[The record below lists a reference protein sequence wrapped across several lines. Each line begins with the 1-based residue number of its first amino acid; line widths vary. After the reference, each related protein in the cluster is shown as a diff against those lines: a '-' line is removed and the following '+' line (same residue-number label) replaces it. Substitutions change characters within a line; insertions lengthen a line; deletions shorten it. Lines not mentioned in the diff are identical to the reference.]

1 MFCTKCGAQLPEG
14 VKFCTSCGAPVKTVA
29 ASGAAVEQASDT
41 FVPVYAPEA
50 PAAPVEPTKKKQK
63 KVWPIVLAVV
73 LVALLAAAVCA
84 VLFVPAVHDMVFGV
98 EELSFTES
106 KLELPIGDKLDLT
119 DELEAG
125 SRDEGDLKWSSDDE
139 SVATVKSGVVTA
151 VGVGECRITVED
163 KDHDDVSDEL
173 RVTVYEKVLRFEED
187 EIRLKVGESKELSLY
202 AEHIADNVAREWSSS
217 DESVASLNDQTVT
230 ALAAGQTVITVKA
243 DGMEASVTVTV
254 EAEEPSPEPMD
265 VAAAVAQIRSWYY
278 TPGSGDVRREVAAGA
293 GGWSYGRE
301 YLFHDGQLVF
311 AFVHNGNE
319 QNRLYFRDGKLIF
332 VITPDRT
339 ELSGDAVAPY
349 QGMADQAKS
358 DAINYAP

>member
-14 VKFCTSCGAPVKTVA
+14 VKFCTSCGAPVKTIA
-29 ASGAAVEQASDT
+29 AAQAPVEQASDT

-50 PAAPVEPTKKKQK
+50 PAAPVEAKKKK
-63 KVWPIVLAVV
+63 KVWPIVLT
-73 LVALLAAAVCA
+73 VALIALIAAAVCA

-98 EELSFTES
+98 EELSFAEG
-106 KLELPIGDKLDLT
+106 KLELPVGDKLDLT
-119 DELEAG
+119 DELDAG
-125 SRDEGDLKWSSDDE
+125 KRDASDLNWSSDDE
-139 SVATVKSGVVTA
+139 NVATVKNGVVTA

-163 KDHDDVSDEL
+163 KEHDDVSDEL

-187 EIRLKVGESKELSLY
+187 EITLKVGETAELKLVT
-202 AEHIADNVAREWSSS
+202 EHINSETTMDVSNS
-217 DESVASLNDQTVT
+217 DTNVASLDGWTVT
-230 ALAAGQTVITVKA
+230 ALSAGQTIITVKG
-243 DGMEASVTVTV
+243 DGKEASVTVTV
-254 EAEEPSPEPMD
+254 EAEAPSPEPVD

-293 GGWSYGRE
+293 GGWNYGRE

-311 AFVHNGNE
+311 AFVHDGND
-319 QNRLYFRDGKLIF
+319 QNRLYFQDGKLIF
-332 VITPDRT
+332 VIAPDRT

-358 DAINYAP
+358 DSLNYAP